1 MFDLDGY
8 SYKYDNLNQLDTPTS
23 SSNEKETA
31 FLPCIDKT
39 WALLTWYHLNYV
51 IPDFSKRLTSTF
63 QSNQILQASA
73 LVGRKVIIAS
83 NYLLIDKE
91 TSCRILVEVITKVN
105 KAIVYIYDCTDR
117 LIRKLLLD
125 EQPAGFLE
133 FEWDLLNHQGLRI
146 PAGKYSI
153 HVIGS
158 IASRKIELKTLII
171 ANVNGVNLGQKIGEV
186 KLSVA
191 GIGEVALEQV
201 EFISN

>member
-8 SYKYDNLNQLDTPTS
+8 SYKYDDLNQLDTST
-23 SSNEKETA
+23 SSNENDTA
-31 FLPCIDKT
+31 FLPYIDKT
-39 WALLTWYHLNYV
+39 WALLTWYHLNYI

-91 TSCRILVEVITKVN
+91 DSCRILVEVITKMN
-105 KAIVYIYDCTDR
+105 KTIVYIYDCTDR
-117 LIRKLLLD
+117 LIRKLLLS

-133 FEWDLLNHQGLRI
+133 FEWDLLDHQGLRI

-158 IASRKIELKTLII
+158 IANKKIALKTLII
-171 ANVNGVNLGQKIGEV
+171 ANVNGVNLDSKVGEV

-191 GIGEVALEQV
+191 GIGEIALEQV

>member
-8 SYKYDNLNQLDTPTS
+8 SYKYDDLNQLDNS
-23 SSNEKETA
+23 AFSNETA

-39 WALLTWYHLNYV
+39 WALLTWYHLNYI

-83 NYLLIDKE
+83 DHLLIDKE
-91 TSCRILVEVITKVN
+91 ISCRILVEVVTKVN

-117 LIRKLLLD
+117 LIRKLLLN

-133 FEWDLLNHQGLRI
+133 FEWDLLDHQGLRI

-158 IASRKIELKTLII
+158 IASKKIALKTLII
-171 ANVNGVNLGQKIGEV
+171 ANVNGVNLDPKIGEV
-186 KLSVA
+186 TLSVA
-191 GIGEVALEQV
+191 GIGEISLEQV